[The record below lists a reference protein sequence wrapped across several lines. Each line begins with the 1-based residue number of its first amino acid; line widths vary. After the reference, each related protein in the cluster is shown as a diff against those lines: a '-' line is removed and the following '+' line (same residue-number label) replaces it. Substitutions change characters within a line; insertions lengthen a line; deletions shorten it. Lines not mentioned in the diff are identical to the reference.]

1 MNKNL
6 ITITFLAG
14 ITLLACTS
22 PLKKEEQQAA
32 SSVKE
37 SSKAEQIVEASIKA
51 HGGELYDKSHFRF
64 NFRENSYRFENNNEE
79 FEYEFKGLN
88 KQGDSV
94 RTLLTEKSINVWIN
108 NEPLDLNEKQK
119 VSYSDNLN
127 SVIYFATLPHKLK
140 DNSVNKTYEGTTSIF
155 NKTYEVIKV
164 TFDQEGGG
172 TDFDDEYYY
181 WINAETNL
189 MDYLAY
195 NYQTNG
201 GGVRF
206 RAAYNPRK
214 VGGIHFQDYINYK
227 AEVGTPLGQLPKL
240 HENDQLKE
248 ISRIETE
255 NIVEVKN

>member
-6 ITITFLAG
+6 ITITLLAG
-14 ITLLACTS
+14 ITLLACTT
-22 PLKKEEQQAA
+22 PVKKEEQQVA
-32 SSVKE
+32 SSVQE
-37 SSKAEQIVEASIKA
+37 SSKAEQIIETSIKA
-51 HGGELYDKSHFRF
+51 HGGELYDKAHFRF
-64 NFRENSYRFENNNEE
+64 TFRENTYRFKNNGNQ

-108 NEPLDLNEKQK
+108 NEPLVLSEKQK
-119 VSYSDNLN
+119 VIYSDNLN

-164 TFDQEGGG
+164 TFEQEGGG

-181 WINAETNL
+181 WINVETNL

-195 NYQTNG
+195 NYQTNR

-227 AEVGTPLGQLPKL
+227 AEVGTPLDQLPQL
-240 HENDQLKE
+240 QENGELVE

>member
-1 MNKNL
+1 MNKNVF
-6 ITITFLAG
+6 TITFLIG
-14 ITLLACTS
+14 ITLFACTS
-22 PLKKEEQQAA
+22 SVKKEAQQAI

-37 SSKAEQIVEASIKA
+37 TSKAEEIIVASIEA
-51 HGGELYDKSHFRF
+51 HGGELYDKAHFRF
-64 NFRENSYRFENNNEE
+64 TFRENSYRFKNNDNQ
-79 FEYEFKGLN
+79 FEYEFNGLN

-94 RTLLTEKSINVWIN
+94 RTILIEKSINVWIN
-108 NEPLDLNEKQK
+108 NEPLNLTEKQK

-181 WINAETNL
+181 WINAESNL

-206 RAAYNPRK
+206 RAAYNPRN

-227 AEVGTPLGQLPKL
+227 AEVGTPLGKLPQLL
-240 HENDQLKE
+240 ENDNLE
-248 ISRIETE
+248 ELSRIETE
-255 NIVEVKN
+255 NIVAVKN